1 MSIYIFFDPG
11 QIKFSEKHHVLSEE
25 KRRSIKLLGTSWS
38 NAIGGSPVAVAAA
51 LQTFAIFVFSLWEV
65 IIELAL

>member
-1 MSIYIFFDPG
+1 MTTVAS
-11 QIKFSEKHHVLSEE
+11 KEKKKKNHVLSEE
-25 KRRSIKLLGTSWS
+25 KRSIKLLDTSWS

-51 LQTFAIFVFSLWEV
+51 LQTFAIFVFSPWEV